1 MWVLPTEVSRFKE
14 EAMKYHRQALRIR
27 IMCIMPAVAMLLFFM
42 PATQANPMHTGMSRH
57 GHYSH
62 MLRPHNAAAHF
73 LGMTKLLHLT
83 DKQTSRLTVLRN
95 TWIDKNSVNEAR
107 LTAAHSD
114 LRRLIKADSIDLKA
128 VDQTLARIGS
138 LESGLWRAFARQLH
152 DIKSMLSARQKQQL
166 AEMHRQM
173 SGRGM
178 RGGFHRGK

>member
-1 MWVLPTEVSRFKE
+1 
-14 EAMKYHRQALRIR
+14 MKHYRRALRIR
-27 IMCIMPAVAMLLFFM
+27 IMCIIPVAVMLLLFTQ
-42 PATQANPMHTGMSRH
+42 ATQANPMHTGMSRH

-73 LGMTKLLHLT
+73 LGMAKLLQLT

-95 TWIDKNSVNEAR
+95 AWIDKNSVNEAR

-128 VDQTLARIGS
+128 VDRTLAQIGS

-166 AEMHRQM
+166 ADMHHQTND
-173 SGRGM
+173 RGKE
-178 RGGFHRGK
+178 RGFHHGK